1 MSHWDI
7 HSDRFSSRVLQRMIT
22 LDRVPHA
29 ILLSGPP
36 QIGKRR
42 TAIFL
47 AQALNCDASTD
58 FPCGDCRSCRRISDG
73 KHSDIEIVNPGGFC
87 QIADHDHSRS
97 KSIGICAVRR
107 LETVG
112 ITQPYEGRKRVFIID
127 PADALTRE
135 ASDAFLKT
143 LEEPPGAV
151 ILILLT
157 SRPGMLT
164 TTIRSRC
171 REIFLNP
178 LSIPALTVWIERE
191 YQLSA
196 DEAKFIARLA
206 RGRIG
211 LAEEMLRESEKGTLR
226 HAQTMEIR
234 RLSRVGLAER
244 FKYAATVSGR
254 AGDSRNAQTALIHW
268 IDWWHDLLLV
278 HLGCADR
285 VLHQDQLKAIEDEAQ
300 CYEPVALCRF
310 LLELQRTV
318 RALNFGGNPRLSLD
332 VLLTKI
338 PNPTTRLPE
347 VVAGA
352 N

>member
-1 MSHWDI
+1 
-7 HSDRFSSRVLQRMIT
+7 MIA

-36 QIGKRR
+36 QIGKRS

-58 FPCGDCRSCRRISDG
+58 VPCRNCRSCRRISEG
-73 KHSDIEIVNPGGFC
+73 KHSDIEIVNPGGLC

-97 KSIGICAVRR
+97 QSIGICAVRR

-112 ITQPYEGRKRVFIID
+112 ITQPYEGRKKVFIID
-127 PADALTRE
+127 PADVLTRE

-143 LEEPPGAV
+143 LEEPPEAV

-157 SRPGMLT
+157 SKPGILT
-164 TTIRSRC
+164 ATIRSRC
-171 REIFLNP
+171 REIFLSP
-178 LSIPALTVWIERE
+178 LSISSLASWIEEE
-191 YQLSA
+191 YELPA
-196 DEAKFIARLA
+196 DKSGYIARLA

-211 LAEEMLRESEKGTLR
+211 LAEEILKESDAGALR
-226 HAQTMEIR
+226 HTQTMEIR

-244 FKYAATVSGR
+244 FEYAATVSGR
-254 AGDSRNAQTALIHW
+254 AGDSRNSLTALIQW
-268 IDWWHDLLLV
+268 IDWWHDLLLI

-285 VLHQDQLKAIEDEAQ
+285 VLHQDQLKVIEDEAQ
-300 CYEPVALCRF
+300 CYEPAALCSF
-310 LLELQRTV
+310 LMELQRTV
-318 RALNFGGNPRLSLD
+318 RTLSLGGNPRLSLD

-347 VVAGA
+347 IIAGA